1 MNNKKIGAAP
11 QMYAGGDAKQAI
23 EFAWPYI
30 LAFIIHEQHRS
41 PSLSL
46 SLLSPTPPT
55 SSTSSLFKYQNHKNG
70 SIIAHQVDLF

>member
-1 MNNKKIGAAP
+1 
-11 QMYAGGDAKQAI
+11 MYAGGDAKQAI

-46 SLLSPTPPT
+46 SSLPISPHLPHL
-55 SSTSSLFKYQNHKNG
+55 SLFKYQNHKNG